1 MQKSNLEG
9 MFEADVPTQASV
21 DTVHIDK
28 ISEIANAQLSKKK
41 ELSESEDDVKRLKK
55 EYIQISQVD
64 LPEAM
69 QSVGMAS
76 FTLDNGASISV
87 KDQMRA
93 SLRKKNR
100 VEVANWLKEH
110 GAGSL
115 IKDTVVIEFQKGENS
130 RAEELIDLLVDKGFS
145 NFHEDISIN
154 TGSLKALAKEKLAQ
168 GEDIPLE
175 LMGIFLYQE
184 SIIK

>member
-28 ISEIANAQLSKKK
+28 ISDVANEQVAKKI
-41 ELSESEDDVKRLKK
+41 ELSRLEDDVKRVKK

-64 LPEAM
+64 LPELM
-69 QSVGMAS
+69 QEVGMAS
-76 FTLDNGASISV
+76 FTLSDGSSISV

-93 SLRKKNR
+93 SLPKKNK

-130 RAEELIDLLVDKGFS
+130 RAEELIDLLVDNGFS

>member
-1 MQKSNLEG
+1 MPKSNLDA
-9 MFEADVPTQASV
+9 MFEADVPTQEAV

-28 ISEIANAQLSKKK
+28 ISDIARDQVSKKE
-41 ELSESEDDVKRLKK
+41 ELSQLEDDVKRVKK

-76 FTLDNGASISV
+76 FTLDNGSSISV

-93 SLRKKNR
+93 SLPKKNR
-100 VEVANWLKEH
+100 VEVANWLKDH

-115 IKDTVVIEFQKGENS
+115 IKDTVVVEFQKGENS
-130 RAEELIDLLVDKGFS
+130 RAEELINLLVENGFS

-154 TGSLKALAKEKLAQ
+154 TGSLKSLAKEKLAQ